1 MKRKLLL
8 TVCIHLAALCLCSP
22 PRKAQAIL
30 LHERWT
36 QTGIGEDPSDV
47 YEYEVTGV
55 VLYGS
60 GTRTVSFS
68 GFTDNGAP
76 TENISIPSTVTL
88 DDGMYTVTGIGGQ
101 AVYHNVN
108 VKTITIPDT
117 IEWIGTSSFAGCTN
131 ATGFTMGSNVQSIGE
146 QAFYVQTIEQ
156 RLEQFSGKGGQEDE

>member
-1 MKRKLLL
+1 MKRTLRL
-8 TVCIHLAALCLCSP
+8 TVGMFLMAFCFFLFP
-22 PRKAQAIL
+22 QKAHASL
-30 LHERWT
+30 LHDVWKLS
-36 QTGIGEDPSDV
+36 GIGEDPSDV

-88 DDGMYTVTGIGGQ
+88 DDGVYTVTGIGGQ